1 MPGVAFIRE
10 RERTQQDRA
19 VPSGC
24 CAGLRPW
31 PPVVPYCRHGGPFEP
46 LTFSMRTSGLGRS
59 PPMAALA

>member
-24 CAGLRPW
+24 CAGLRLTTRGSLLSPW
-31 PPVVPYCRHGGPFEP
+31 RAVEP
-46 LTFSMRTSGLGRS
+46 LTRSMRTSWLGRS
-59 PPMAALA
+59 PPMAAMA